1 MKDHLETAPV
11 WDAVRQTERC
21 PFCVLRSMIEKQS
34 VERFLGGAVMEPD
47 IRIRTNAAG
56 FCPPHHR
63 MLMAQKDYHG
73 YALMMDTRLKEA
85 RAQAAPVLSAL
96 AKGSLFGGRNTDKA
110 ARKLREITSRCLVCE
125 SMRDHVKAYRETF
138 FRLYRE
144 DGTFRA
150 AFAQGHGV
158 CLNDLP
164 ELLEEAGKRLSGE
177 QQRGFLEAVS
187 NTALQSLETAQQDL
201 DALCS
206 SFHVGSEHKNNPRCR
221 GALERGVNLLRGST
235 FETEELQ
242 P

>member
-11 WDAVRQTERC
+11 WEAVRQRRQC
-21 PFCVLRSMIEKQS
+21 PFCALRTMIEKQS

-56 FCPPHHR
+56 FCSSHHR
-63 MLMAQKDYHG
+63 MLMEQKDYHG

-85 RAQAAPVLSAL
+85 GGQAAPILSAL
-96 AKGSLFGGRNTDKA
+96 AKGGLFGGRNTDKA

-125 SMRDHVKAYRETF
+125 SMRDHVRAYRETF

-144 DGTFRA
+144 DGAFRA
-150 AFAQGHGV
+150 AFAAGHGV
-158 CLNDLP
+158 CLPDLP
-164 ELLEEAGKRLSGE
+164 ELLEEAGRRLSGD
-177 QQRGFLEAVS
+177 QQRGFLEALS
-187 NTALQSLETAQQDL
+187 KTALDSFSVAQEDL
-201 DALCS
+201 NALCS

-221 GALERGVNLLRGST
+221 GALERAVNLLRGST
-235 FETEELQ
+235 FETEDLQ

>member
-11 WDAVRQTERC
+11 WDAVRQTQQC
-21 PFCVLRSMIEKQS
+21 PFCALRSMIEKQS

-56 FCPPHHR
+56 FCPAHHR
-63 MLMAQKDYHG
+63 MLMEQKDYHG

-85 RAQAAPVLSAL
+85 VGQAAPVLSAL

-110 ARKLREITSRCLVCE
+110 ARKLLEITSRCLVCE

-138 FRLYRE
+138 FRLYRQ
-144 DGTFRA
+144 DGAFRA
-150 AFAQGHGV
+150 AFAAGHGV
-158 CLNDLP
+158 CLSDLP
-164 ELLEEAGKRLSGE
+164 DLVSDAGKHLSGE
-177 QQRGFLEAVS
+177 VQRGFLEAVS
-187 NTALQSLETAQQDL
+187 KTALQSFETAQEDL

-221 GALERGVNLLRGST
+221 GALERAVNLLRGST
-235 FETEELQ
+235 FETEEHQ
-242 P
+242 A

>member
-1 MKDHLETAPV
+1 
-11 WDAVRQTERC
+11 
-21 PFCVLRSMIEKQS
+21 
-34 VERFLGGAVMEPD
+34 
-47 IRIRTNAAG
+47 
-56 FCPPHHR
+56 
-63 MLMAQKDYHG
+63 
-73 YALMMDTRLKEA
+73 
-85 RAQAAPVLSAL
+85 
-96 AKGSLFGGRNTDKA
+96 
-110 ARKLREITSRCLVCE
+110 
-125 SMRDHVKAYRETF
+125 
-138 FRLYRE
+138 
-144 DGTFRA
+144 
-150 AFAQGHGV
+150 V

>member
-11 WDAVRQTERC
+11 WDAVRQTQQC
-21 PFCVLRSMIEKQS
+21 PFCALRSMIEKQS

-56 FCPPHHR
+56 FCPSHHR
-63 MLMAQKDYHG
+63 MLMEQKDYHG
-73 YALMMDTRLKEA
+73 YSLMMDTRLKEA
-85 RAQAAPVLSAL
+85 VGQAAPVLSAL

-110 ARKLREITSRCLVCE
+110 ARKLLEITSRCLVCE

-138 FRLYRE
+138 FRLYRQ
-144 DGTFRA
+144 DGAFRA
-150 AFAQGHGV
+150 AFAAGHGV
-158 CLNDLP
+158 CLADLP
-164 ELLEEAGKRLSGE
+164 DLVSDAGNHLSGE
-177 QQRGFLEAVS
+177 VQRGFLKAVS
-187 NTALQSLETAQQDL
+187 KTALQSFETAQEDL

-221 GALERGVNLLRGST
+221 GALERAVNLLRGST

-242 P
+242 A

>member
-11 WDAVRQTERC
+11 WDAVRQTEQC
-21 PFCVLRSMIEKQS
+21 PFCALRSMIEKQS

-56 FCPPHHR
+56 FCSLHHR

-73 YALMMDTRLKEA
+73 YALMMDTRLREA
-85 RAQAAPVLSAL
+85 VGQAASVLSAL
-96 AKGSLFGGRNTDKA
+96 SGGGLFGGKNTDKA

-138 FRLYRE
+138 FRLYRQ
-144 DGTFRA
+144 DASFRA
-150 AFAQGHGV
+150 AFGVGHGV
-158 CLNDLP
+158 CLSDLP
-164 ELLEEAGKRLSGE
+164 DLLSDAGRLLSGDAL
-177 QQRGFLEAVS
+177 RSFLSAVS
-187 NTALQSLETAQQDL
+187 KTALQSFETAQTDL

-221 GALERGVNLLRGST
+221 GALERAVNLLRGST
-235 FETEELQ
+235 FETEDH